1 MSQENVELVRQA
13 MEALLRRDRDA
24 WFAIHDEDYELVPI
38 RDWPETGVRGREP
51 AWNLNMRILDPF
63 EWAPIEVER
72 VDAGADKVWVHPRY
86 EARGASSGAEVEL
99 DYWLVATVRQGR
111 ILRTQWFVDRDEAL
125 EATGAAGVDR
135 SAPRDSFAR
144 NPAAALE
151 ITRKRHRSQA
161 AAACPTRCC
170 VSSNSTVHGGLGA
183 IRGASAWPVC
193 SCRRSRMDLHLRDR
207 VYLVT
212 GGSRGLGFA
221 AAEALVGE
229 GARVVV
235 SSRRET
241 SAAAAAARLANGA
254 ATADSIAWIAADNA
268 DATTPKRLITTAEDR
283 FGRLDGALVSVGGTP
298 PGTVAATPDDA
309 WRGSFESVFLGAVRL
324 ARLLGTYLTGSAN
337 GPGGGAPAGTG
348 GSVGFVLASSVR
360 VPLAE
365 LAVSNGLFPGLAGV
379 VKMLAEDLGPSGI
392 RMNGILPVRIAT
404 ERVRQLDALSG
415 DPDDVRARKS
425 EDIPLRRYGE
435 PEEFGRVAACLLSP
449 AASYINGAMIPVDGG
464 SIRAI

>member
-1 MSQENVELVRQA
+1 
-13 MEALLRRDRDA
+13 
-24 WFAIHDEDYELVPI
+24 
-38 RDWPETGVRGREP
+38 
-51 AWNLNMRILDPF
+51 
-63 EWAPIEVER
+63 
-72 VDAGADKVWVHPRY
+72 
-86 EARGASSGAEVEL
+86 
-99 DYWLVATVRQGR
+99 
-111 ILRTQWFVDRDEAL
+111 
-125 EATGAAGVDR
+125 
-135 SAPRDSFAR
+135 
-144 NPAAALE
+144 
-151 ITRKRHRSQA
+151 
-161 AAACPTRCC
+161 
-170 VSSNSTVHGGLGA
+170 
-183 IRGASAWPVC
+183 
-193 SCRRSRMDLHLRDR
+193 MDLHLRDR
-207 VYLVT
+207 AYLVT
-212 GGSRGLGFA
+212 GGSSGLGFA

-241 SAAAAAARLANGA
+241 STAAAAARLADSA

-268 DATTPKRLITTAEDR
+268 DAATPERLIAMAEDR

-324 ARLLGTYLTGSAN
+324 ARGLGTYLTGGAN
-337 GPGGGAPAGTG
+337 GPRGDGPAGTG
-348 GSVGFVLASSVR
+348 GSVVFVLASSVR

-435 PEEFGRVAACLLSP
+435 PEEFGRVAAFLLSP
-449 AASYINGAMIPVDGG
+449 AASYITGAMIPVDGG